1 MTERLQGTDH
11 SVCPH
16 VGARPLRWSAVVV
29 SRGLRAGGVDSTSHT
44 RSTQTKPAAAVCAIL
59 GASLLAAGAVLM
71 KPVESSGIS
80 ARIDGANGS
89 IDPYQESNMK
99 TLHAFRTAGALGVL
113 AVTQIALVSGAS
125 AQSTAVQWNVADGGN
140 GHWYRMVSPGTIGWY
155 EARSLALGMGG
166 DLASITSLE
175 ESEFVLMV
183 TSDLSGWTPSGQLLV
198 GPWLGG
204 YQDHSASDYN
214 EPAGGWRWASGEPW
228 QFTRWMAPE
237 PNNGWGGG
245 EDFLNLLTQ
254 PPIIGISPNW
264 NDCPTNCGTGLTKSL
279 VVEWSADCNSDGIID
294 YGQCLDGSLLDT
306 NSNNI
311 PDCCEQGL
319 PCSPCSACDLNPTG
333 SVDGADLGA
342 LLAFWGPVS
351 PAFPRADINRDGNV
365 NGADLG
371 LLLANWGPCGQ

>member
-1 MTERLQGTDH
+1 MTDRPRVTDH
-11 SVCPH
+11 SARTH
-16 VGARPLRWSAVVV
+16 VGTRPLRWPAAVV
-29 SRGLRAGGVDSTSHT
+29 SRGLRASAVNTPHT
-44 RSTQTKPAAAVCAIL
+44 RSTHTKPAAAVCAIL
-59 GASLLAAGAVLM
+59 GASLLAVGAVLM
-71 KPVESSGIS
+71 KPVESSGIF

-89 IDPYQESNMK
+89 IDPHQESNMK
-99 TLHAFRTAGALGVL
+99 TSHAFRTAGALGAL

-125 AQSTAVQWNVADGGN
+125 AQSSAVQWRVEDGGN
-140 GHWYRMVSPGTIGWY
+140 GHWYRMVAPGTIGWY

-183 TSDLSGWTPSGQLLV
+183 TSDLSGWTPSGQLFV

-214 EPAGGWRWASGEPW
+214 EPAGGWRWVSGEPW

-264 NDCPTNCGTGLTKSL
+264 NDCPTNCLTKSL

-294 YGQCLDGSLLDT
+294 YGQCLDSSLLDT
-306 NSNNI
+306 NGNNI
-311 PDCCEQGL
+311 PDCCEQGN
-319 PCSPCSACDLNPTG
+319 PCSLCSACDLNPNG
-333 SVDGADLGA
+333 IVDGADLGA

-351 PAFPRADINRDGNV
+351 PAFPRADINRDGVV

-371 LLLANWGPCGQ
+371 ILLANWGPCGQ